1 MNGFNNFKHVYLR
14 MIYESIGILKYN
26 REEYLKF
33 LKNSIKFKDEKI
45 ITENKD
51 LLIDVLDELINY
63 CIDNK
68 DHKIIFSKIK
78 NLMKNSKH
86 YSNIKNLELNNEL
99 FFTIFDF
106 NDENEINEYHVKLFK
121 DLSSNEIDQVNS
133 DFKKYCSNIDGFCN
147 MIDFNPINVCAI
159 NSNNKNIISTIYHEL
174 SHFIQKICNIRITE
188 STEFDQNKEKIKITA
203 NKRLEK
209 LKNLGISYNNLVY
222 YFNREEFNVHVDDLI
237 NGLWNTYLM
246 FYEDQFSSILFFIMM
261 VRDEIKKDNDFN
273 KSKLL
278 QNYAFAN
285 NSNIAPLIMFAASY
299 YFNHKYQKINEK
311 IQYSLISKF
320 NKWKNI

>member
-45 ITENKD
+45 ITEDKD
-51 LLIDVLDELINY
+51 LLIDVPDELINY

-68 DHKIIFSKIK
+68 DHKINFSEIK

-86 YSNIKNLELNNEL
+86 YSNIKNFELNNEL

-121 DLSSNEIDQVNS
+121 DLSSNEIDQANS

-174 SHFIQKICNIRITE
+174 SHFIQKICNIRITA
-188 STEFDQNKEKIKITA
+188 STEFNKEKINNSEKNKIL
-203 NKRLEK
+203 RSL
-209 LKNLGISYNNLVY
+209 NLTYDNLVY
-222 YFNREEFNVHVDDLI
+222 YFNQNEFSTHIDDLI
-237 NGLWNTYLM
+237 NGLWKTYFK
-246 FYEDQFSSILFFIMM
+246 FYKN
-261 VRDEIKKDNDFN
+261 EIKSINQFFYMISDEFRKKENFKN
-273 KSKLL
+273 SIFL
-278 QNYAFAN
+278 QKYSL
-285 NSNIAPLIMFAASY
+285 SNESNVAPLIMFAASF
-299 YFNHKYQKINEK
+299 YFNHKYQKIKNYVEK
-311 IQYSLISKF
+311 GLIYKF